1 MSVPHRPNERNLVAV
16 YLEDRLRLKRCPV
29 SGREDSEKRKDDL
42 VDCPEGTKGQE
53 NEEGRLGGL
62 SWMREDD
69 LVGCPEGTKTQGNG
83 DEGGRFG
90 GLS

>member
-1 MSVPHRPNERNLVAV
+1 M
-16 YLEDRLRLKRCPV
+16 
-29 SGREDSEKRKDDL
+29 